1 MKQFSRPEV
10 DSGFWLYLILLLI
23 VGQSANYLLSF
34 VWRVRLFVCSLS
46 FLFFETDQRSCL
58 TLKLLTA
65 IPGILLKAVTVNEP
79 KYLQASL
86 HRCAFSWKTCSA
98 FHKCYCPC
106 IRYALKDLDWMR
118 CVMWISGGE
127 PFKYILCNICRKF
140 VTPSVSHFC
149 NSIYDTFWENGA
161 RRCAAVVQAGKCR
174 HNLGSR
180 RKTENSNKPEVEQ
193 LKISSSAEIRTKS
206 KTPEKWL
213 KFLIHSNG
221 IAPTWTISTELH
233 ASKGKGRLVTTF
245 VPV

>member
-1 MKQFSRPEV
+1 
-10 DSGFWLYLILLLI
+10 
-23 VGQSANYLLSF
+23 
-34 VWRVRLFVCSLS
+34 
-46 FLFFETDQRSCL
+46 
-58 TLKLLTA
+58 
-65 IPGILLKAVTVNEP
+65 
-79 KYLQASL
+79 
-86 HRCAFSWKTCSA
+86 
-98 FHKCYCPC
+98 
-106 IRYALKDLDWMR
+106 MR

-245 VPV
+245 VPECNLFLVQIRAPGFHAFMTILEMIACILQKEPLAFKAMQVAGANNLWRWCHLLS

>member
-1 MKQFSRPEV
+1 MKNMFSFPQMLLCLCKICVERFGNNEV
-10 DSGFWLYLILLLI
+10 CDVEFW
-23 VGQSANYLLSF
+23 G
-34 VWRVRLFVCSLS
+34 
-46 FLFFETDQRSCL
+46 
-58 TLKLLTA
+58 
-65 IPGILLKAVTVNEP
+65 P
-79 KYLQASL
+79 
-86 HRCAFSWKTCSA
+86 
-98 FHKCYCPC
+98 CP
-106 IRYALKDLDWMR
+106 
-118 CVMWISGGE
+118 S
-127 PFKYILCNICRKF
+127 NICATSVENMWR
-140 VTPSVSHFC
+140 PVSHFC